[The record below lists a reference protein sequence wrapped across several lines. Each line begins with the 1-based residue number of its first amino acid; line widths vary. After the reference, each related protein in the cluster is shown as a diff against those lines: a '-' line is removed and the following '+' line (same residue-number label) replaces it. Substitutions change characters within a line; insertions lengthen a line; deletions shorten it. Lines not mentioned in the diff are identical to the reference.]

1 MKHTDYLE
9 TATDYSKY
17 YSNCVFLSKEKNAIY
32 VTSDLFPSTDIPN
45 EDEDE
50 DERGIIRILEVDG
63 YEYSLISLESVSG
76 DRIIPGI
83 VAKKYSL
90 DKRFV
95 GETIV
100 HPSQLSFYK
109 IIGSYGINSKN
120 QLGLVKFINVGTYK
134 KGISRGDYQI
144 TPTLIGCWWQTL
156 FSPIKFPSKEE
167 LYNKLDALFKGE
179 IDHILLTNRY
189 AIVKDQSYKYP
200 VLAYLGT
207 VVGHLNSPTNIKI
220 AVKGKVAKTIGGLIN
235 ERSRTSRST
244 SSTKCP

>member
-1 MKHTDYLE
+1 MKHTNYLE
-9 TATDYSKY
+9 TATDYSRY

-50 DERGIIRILEVDG
+50 DEDERGIIQTLEVDG
-63 YEYSLISLESVSG
+63 YKYSLISLESVSG
-76 DRIIPGI
+76 NRIIPGI

-90 DKRFV
+90 DKEFIE
-95 GETIV
+95 ETIV

-144 TPTLIGCWWQTL
+144 TPTLRDCWWQTL
-156 FSPIKFPSKEE
+156 FSPIKFPTKEE
-167 LYNKLDALFKGE
+167 LYSRIDALYKGE
-179 IDHILLTNRY
+179 ISFIILSNRY

-220 AVKGKVAKTIGGLIN
+220 AVKGKVAKTIGRLIN
-235 ERSRTSRST
+235 ERGKVSRD
-244 SSTKCP
+244 